1 MEYLDQNPCSLLN
14 SYVQKYWYFKNDT
27 EELNTTILPDGCFD
41 LIVSISNNK
50 ITQVLLTG
58 IWTKQKEVSV
68 EPNIIQLSIRFRI
81 IAAELFFNKELKSL
95 LETSTLLPL
104 DFWGIS
110 EVEDYKFEYFIKF
123 VEEILLKILNKNQVN
138 EQKLK
143 LFEIL
148 YSSNGDTEVSEI
160 AKQLNWNSRSI
171 NRYFNKQF
179 GFPLKTFINILRCN
193 AAYKQISNGNLFP
206 SNNYYDQSHFIKEI
220 KNYTGNTPKELFLG
234 KDDRFLQLKTIK
246 KH

>member
-1 MEYLDQNPCSLLN
+1 MEYLEQNPCTTLN
-14 SYVQKYWYFKNDT
+14 SYVHKYWFFKNNTD
-27 EELNTTILPDGCFD
+27 ELKTTILPDGCFD
-41 LIVSISNNK
+41 LIISISNNK
-50 ITQVLLTG
+50 ITQILLTG
-58 IWTKQKEVSV
+58 IWTKQKHVSV

-110 EVEDYKFEYFIKF
+110 AIKDYKFDFFINY
-123 VEEILLKILNKNQVN
+123 VEEILLNILTNNQLN
-138 EQKLK
+138 EQKIK

-148 YSSNGDTEVSEI
+148 YSSKGDIEVSEI
-160 AKQLNWNSRSI
+160 AKTLNWSTRSI

-179 GFPLKTFINILRCN
+179 GFPLKTFISILRCN
-193 AAYKQISNGNLFP
+193 AAYKQISNGDLFP

-220 KNYTGNTPKELFLG
+220 KNYTGFTPKELYLG
-234 KDDRFLQLKTIK
+234 KDDRFLQLNTIK
-246 KH
+246 KN